1 MTDRHTEAHAIPS
14 VTKRQRQAMRAF
26 LWSWGREGYDDST
39 CDGACWDQGVRP
51 WPTMDNL
58 CTKGLIVRDEWF
70 GSEEGWTYKLTDLGR
85 DFMRALVAE
94 IGAPA
99 GRTLR

>member
-1 MTDRHTEAHAIPS
+1 
-14 VTKRQRQAMRAF
+14 
-26 LWSWGREGYDDST
+26 
-39 CDGACWDQGVRP
+39 
-51 WPTMDNL
+51 MDNL